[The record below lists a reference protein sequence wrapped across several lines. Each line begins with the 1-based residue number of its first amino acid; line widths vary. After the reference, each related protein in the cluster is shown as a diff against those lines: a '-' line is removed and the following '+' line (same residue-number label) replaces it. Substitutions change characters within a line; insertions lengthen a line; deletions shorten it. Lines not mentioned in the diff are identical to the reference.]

1 MTAKQATK
9 AQNYT
14 LGRGEVHFARFQTN
28 SQSPKGEYYIG
39 NTPELSL
46 TIEQEVLDHFS
57 SDHGIREKD
66 ESIAL
71 QVNRTGSFTTDNVE
85 PHNIALFFFGDSSE
99 ITEIGGLIGEAFED
113 VEQGKYYQ
121 VGISA
126 ARPAGARGFIGDAD
140 SDSNSGGAYFVRPY
154 SDSNSVE
161 NVTDSNSGVAAAFVQ
176 GTDYTFD
183 PETGRIYIMPGG
195 GIADG
200 VNISFEGT
208 IKPSTFTRVISGSQP
223 VEGAMRY
230 IAFNPNGD
238 DIDYYFPWVKISPNG
253 DYALKS
259 DEWQTIPF
267 NIEIL
272 KRSDREAIYADQRP
286 AYT

>member
-1 MTAKQATK
+1 MARQATE

-14 LGRGEVHFARFQTN
+14 LGRGEVHFARFV
-28 SQSPKGEYYIG
+28 GETQNPAGDTYIG

-71 QVNRTGSFTTDNVE
+71 QVNRTGSFTTDNVV
-85 PHNIALFFFGDSSE
+85 PHNIALFFFGSE
-99 ITEIGGLIGEAFED
+99 STVTEAGGEHNELIEN

-121 VGISA
+121 LGFSD
-126 ARPAGARGFIGDAD
+126 ARPAGAKGFIGDD
-140 SDSNSGGAYFVRPY
+140 DDDSNSAGAYTVSQFNE
-154 SDSNSVE
+154 SNSLD
-161 NVTDSNSGVAAAFVQ
+161 NVNDSNSGVVGVWVA
-176 GTDYTFD
+176 GTDFTFD
-183 PETGRIYIMPGG
+183 AELGRIYIVPGG
-195 GIADG
+195 SIADG
-200 VNISFEGT
+200 ASIYFQGT
-208 IKPSTFTRVISGSQP
+208 IKASTYTRVISGSQP
-223 VEGAMRY
+223 VEGAMRFV
-230 IAFNPNGD
+230 AFNPNGD
-238 DIDYYFPWVKISPNG
+238 DIDYYFPWVKVSPNG

-272 KRSDREAIYADQRP
+272 KRSDREAIYADGRP
-286 AYT
+286 AYS